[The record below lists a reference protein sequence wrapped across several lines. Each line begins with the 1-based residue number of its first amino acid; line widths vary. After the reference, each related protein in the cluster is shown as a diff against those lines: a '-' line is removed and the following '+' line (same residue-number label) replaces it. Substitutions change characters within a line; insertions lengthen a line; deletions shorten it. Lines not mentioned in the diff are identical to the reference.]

1 MPYNRRFHPYHRKE
15 RPGSASSSSSDSLS
29 TSSCSDEEGEKQCTR
44 CGRRGHTNADCY
56 ARTRANGTSLTVTP
70 TTTTPTHA
78 RAGVY
83 ALQDNAKRVYVGKSQ
98 NIAQR
103 VQSHRTGDGTRF
115 LDASSPLRQL
125 RVLTQGAANDL
136 ETWERNETLAQMREH
151 GVDSV
156 RGWIFTSTKL
166 TPSERASAVA
176 QVCEKFDLCR
186 SCGRSGHFAERCY
199 ARSSAAWYGAP
210 Q

>member
-1 MPYNRRFHPYHRKE
+1 MPYNRRFHPYHRGE
-15 RPGSASSSSSDSLS
+15 SPDSSDSL
-29 TSSCSDEEGEKQCTR
+29 SSCSDEEGEKQCTR
-44 CGRRGHTNADCY
+44 CGRRGHTSADCY
-56 ARTRANGTSLTVTP
+56 ARTRANGTS
-70 TTTTPTHA
+70 
-78 RAGVY
+78 AGVY
-83 ALQDNAKRVYVGKSQ
+83 ALQDNARRVYVGKSQ

-115 LDASSPLRQL
+115 LDGSLRQL
-125 RVLTQGAANDL
+125 RVLTQGAADDL